1 MKTHFYIHIDMMRLT
16 EKLGVI
22 CAVAFLCGTCFAT
35 WKCPKCHETNLD
47 TDTYCPYCI
56 QEINVQPSGQS
67 STPPTTDPRPGYDHS
82 HEYGDDSSV
91 ALDRLA
97 GTGRGL
103 ATIVL
108 SPLNVARGVAT
119 GFNWLFSR
127 DGAPNGSGGSSI
139 DGGDLGPLG
148 AVLAGGAISFCVA
161 AGATLGTITTC
172 ADVTNGTFDM
182 ISVGY
187 YGDWLYDSEVSGKP
201 TPWIWKRKWYSSQ
214 FPWINKE

>member
-1 MKTHFYIHIDMMRLT
+1 MKPITTITILLAMFSLPLFALQCEWCHHPMLEDYLCCRNCGKEKGTH
-16 EKLGVI
+16 
-22 CAVAFLCGTCFAT
+22 
-35 WKCPKCHETNLD
+35 P
-47 TDTYCPYCI
+47 
-56 QEINVQPSGQS
+56 
-67 STPPTTDPRPGYDHS
+67 PRPYDFHDT
-82 HEYGDDSSV
+82 EDDVSSAV
-91 ALDRLA
+91 IDKLA

-103 ATIVL
+103 VTISL
-108 SPLNVARGVAT
+108 SPFNVVRGMGT
-119 GFNWLFSR
+119 GFHWLFSL
-127 DGAPNGSGGSSI
+127 GSSTQDSSSESTDGSSI

-161 AGATLGTITTC
+161 AGATLGTVTTC